1 MIAKRGRVWRL
12 LLIDVT
18 LIGTAGDPKVRTS
31 YCYEYSEPT
40 APSPLTIPHR
50 LPVINAIASAHLVGL
65 GKLFNNAGLSR
76 GRTMI
81 RNRGYTCNV
90 WRKTRVD
97 HPHIA
102 PSHLDSLRDGIHPGG
117 TASRGPLVVSNLQI

>member
-1 MIAKRGRVWRL
+1 
-12 LLIDVT
+12 VT

-31 YCYEYSEPT
+31 YCYECSELT

-50 LPVINAIASAHLVGL
+50 LPVINAIASAYLVGL

-81 RNRGYTCNV
+81 QNRGCTCDL
-90 WRKTRVD
+90 WRKSRVD

-102 PSHLDSLRDGIHPGG
+102 PSHFDSLRGGIHPDG
-117 TASRGPLVVSNLQI
+117 TASRDPLVVINLQI